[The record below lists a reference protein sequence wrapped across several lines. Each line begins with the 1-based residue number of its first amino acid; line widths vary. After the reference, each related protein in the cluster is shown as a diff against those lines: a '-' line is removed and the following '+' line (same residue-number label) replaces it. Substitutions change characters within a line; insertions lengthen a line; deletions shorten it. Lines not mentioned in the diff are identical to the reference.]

1 MLNVL
6 FMLLPV
12 GGACRARV
20 ILKLSKSF
28 SSPIDASKKFE
39 EICKTLFFTPQVSPI
54 PIKTVV
60 NPIMASS
67 SNPIAGSS
75 SGSSLEIAS
84 HDPLLD
90 RIMQLSLD
98 EQLELLGEVVS
109 LVATKHFGCSI
120 SSDFIRLSMEAMK
133 NLEEAGKKNI
143 IYNLVLGFSRKRPDG
158 SDCYF
163 PIKRMPFGLLQYMSE
178 FFNAGNGHSVSLK
191 CLY

>member
-98 EQLELLGEVVS
+98 EQLWYLDLLQKD
-109 LVATKHFGCSI
+109 LQ
-120 SSDFIRLSMEAMK
+120 RSMMV
-133 NLEEAGKKNI
+133 
-143 IYNLVLGFSRKRPDG
+143 IYIFQKLGVILLVLVSR
-158 SDCYF
+158 
-163 PIKRMPFGLLQYMSE
+163 
-178 FFNAGNGHSVSLK
+178 
-191 CLY
+191 

>member
-1 MLNVL
+1 MLQKNL
-6 FMLLPV
+6 
-12 GGACRARV
+12 
-20 ILKLSKSF
+20 
-28 SSPIDASKKFE
+28 KKFVRLYFSHH
-39 EICKTLFFTPQVSPI
+39 KFHQFQF
-54 PIKTVV
+54 KTVV

-84 HDPLLD
+84 HGPLLD

-109 LVATKHFGCSI
+109 LVATKRFGCSV

-133 NLEEAGKKNI
+133 NLEEAGNKNI

-163 PIKRMPFGLLQYMSE
+163 PIKRM
-178 FFNAGNGHSVSLK
+178 
-191 CLY
+191 LYLVNFAMDIV